1 MRPLRDQEVDD
12 DVPVVRTTGAAN
24 LMKLGMQQLLESITT
39 ATNSWVME
47 FDFECVEFLKKR

>member
-1 MRPLRDQEVDD
+1 MRDQEVDD